1 MKDDTEERRQFQEPS
16 SESRPAKDLVPTII
30 SNLLWA
36 GWRLEK
42 ALNARRPAPRLRW
55 RIIITI
61 DLRRRERG
69 HGIAGKGSEGS
80 ADFKGTVQEIK
91 SWLMTL
97 RGEIKEWRHQGST
110 GCATGARFSA

>member
-80 ADFKGTVQEIK
+80 AGFKGTVQEIK

-97 RGEIKEWRHQGST
+97 RGEIKGWRHQGSAD
-110 GCATGARFSA
+110 CATGPRFSA